1 LANQYGIQFCELGL
15 RARKSACR
23 GSWAEQDCAYPE
35 ILDNC
40 IHFDIRSVIAEW
52 VLKLQSDGVSIK
64 ATAR

>member
-1 LANQYGIQFCELGL
+1 MPT
-15 RARKSACR
+15 RATLPKVAIMER
-23 GSWAEQDCAYPE
+23 ETYPE
-35 ILDNC
+35 ILNNC